1 METGPQ
7 HEGGA
12 NKLEEKEASPCKK
25 QKAEPEG
32 VLTLDMIR
40 EAMRAELSKN
50 RDELG
55 QAVATVREEV
65 ALFGKRVDSIEA
77 GVTRQMEGTNKV
89 LAIVTAN
96 HEKQTEAV
104 QEMKEEQKTQA
115 GHLQALR
122 NSQAEFEN
130 RLGLL
135 EGKFRGTSTAAGST
149 ADTDAPKRPAL
160 IIGGWPEDQAASE
173 TLDKAKA
180 ILRQLDVPID
190 YSEMFVPG
198 LKRGYAIIPIIHKR
212 GETEDQR
219 REDVQNTLQKV
230 RRANVMLGMTAG
242 GLPRKVWMSL
252 SQSPERRRKVRL
264 AGEVKRAV
272 LELGGMAHALE
283 VEFSTGSVWYEK
295 AGAGWIR
302 LDVLARLLGKS
313 AEEVKTGWQPRRDE
327 LR

>member
-12 NKLEEKEASPCKK
+12 NKLEEKEAPPCKK

-65 ALFGKRVDSIEA
+65 VLFGKRVDNIEA
-77 GVTRQMEGTNKV
+77 G
-89 LAIVTAN
+89 VTAN

-135 EGKFRGTSTAAGST
+135 EGKFRGTSTAAGSA

-180 ILRQLDVPID
+180 ILDVPID
-190 YSEMFVPG
+190 YSETFVPG

-242 GLPRKVWMSL
+242 GLHRKVWMSL
-252 SQSPERRRKVRL
+252 SQSPERRRKARL
-264 AGEVKRAV
+264 AGKVKRAV

>member
-1 METGPQ
+1 M
-7 HEGGA
+7 
-12 NKLEEKEASPCKK
+12 EEKEASPCKK

-65 ALFGKRVDSIEA
+65 VLFGKRVDNIEA
-77 GVTRQMEGTNKV
+77 G
-89 LAIVTAN
+89 VTAN

-122 NSQAEFEN
+122 DSQAELE
-130 RLGLL
+130 LL

-149 ADTDAPKRPAL
+149 VDTDAPKRPAL

-190 YSEMFVPG
+190 YSEMYVLG

-230 RRANVMLGMTAG
+230 RRANVMMTAG
-242 GLPRKVWMSL
+242 GLRRKVWMSL
-252 SQSPERRRKVRL
+252 SQSPERRRKARL
-264 AGEVKRAV
+264 AGRCWRWVAWHMPWGLSGTATNVSAAAPWTCRK
-272 LELGGMAHALE
+272 GGEGRCWLFALMSCGQTPGKE
-283 VEFSTGSVWYEK
+283 RRGSEGGV
-295 AGAGWIR
+295 AAA
-302 LDVLARLLGKS
+302 AR
-313 AEEVKTGWQPRRDE
+313 
-327 LR
+327 

>member
-1 METGPQ
+1 
-7 HEGGA
+7 
-12 NKLEEKEASPCKK
+12 
-25 QKAEPEG
+25 
-32 VLTLDMIR
+32 MIR

-104 QEMKEEQKTQA
+104 QDMKEEQKTQA

-122 NSQAEFEN
+122 DSQAEFEN

-135 EGKFRGTSTAAGST
+135 EGKLKGTSTAAGST
-149 ADTDAPKRPAL
+149 ADTDAPRRPAL
-160 IIGGWPEDQAASE
+160 IIEGWPEDQASSE
-173 TLDKAKA
+173 TLEKAQA

-198 LKRGYAIIPIIHKR
+198 LKRGYAIIPIIHR
-212 GETEDQR
+212 MGETEDQR

-230 RRANVMLGMTAG
+230 RRANVMLGTTPG
-242 GLPRKVWMSL
+242 GLHRKIWMSL
-252 SQSPERRRKVRL
+252 SSPRRDAAKPALRGKPAPDGSDCQTAGQERRRGQGRV
-264 AGEVKRAV
+264 AA
-272 LELGGMAHALE
+272 A
-283 VEFSTGSVWYEK
+283 
-295 AGAGWIR
+295 
-302 LDVLARLLGKS
+302 AR
-313 AEEVKTGWQPRRDE
+313 
-327 LR
+327 

>member
-1 METGPQ
+1 M
-7 HEGGA
+7 
-12 NKLEEKEASPCKK
+12 EEKEASPCKK

-65 ALFGKRVDSIEA
+65 VLFGKRVDNIEA
-77 GVTRQMEGTNKV
+77 G
-89 LAIVTAN
+89 VTAN

-122 NSQAEFEN
+122 DSQAELE
-130 RLGLL
+130 LL

-149 ADTDAPKRPAL
+149 VDTNAPKRPAL

-198 LKRGYAIIPIIHKR
+198 LKRGYAITEHAAEGSPSQCHDDGGGATPQGVDVPLPIS
-212 GETEDQR
+212 GEAT
-219 REDVQNTLQKV
+219 
-230 RRANVMLGMTAG
+230 
-242 GLPRKVWMSL
+242 
-252 SQSPERRRKVRL
+252 QSPP
-264 AGEVKRAV
+264 GGAV
-272 LELGGMAHALE
+272 LEMGGMAHALE
-283 VEFSTGSVWYEK
+283 VEFSTGSVWYRNERISSGTLDMPKGGEK
-295 AGAGWIR
+295 AGA
-302 LDVLARLLGKS
+302 LARLLGKS
-313 AEEVKTGWQPRRDE
+313 GQRRGSAAPRHG
-327 LR
+327 